1 MADIDE
7 IAEELYGV
15 PLEDFTAQRNATAKQ
30 AKAGGDAELSEQVKA
45 LAKPT
50 AAAWLA
56 NLLARERPDELED
69 LALLGEQMRE
79 ATAALDGAKLR
90 ELTPRRHQ
98 QVDALVKDAGTLA
111 GRKVSTDVA
120 QKLRE
125 TLDAA
130 LVDPAAAQAVR
141 SGRLTSAL
149 RHVGF
154 GVVDESGEP
163 TNVVALAPRRSVR
176 RGAAAAKTRDEA
188 AEREAAKR
196 VEEARQAA
204 AGRRRRWTQPRHGS
218 TTCVPR
224 STAWPS
230 GSRPARPRWSGSR
243 PSWSV
248 RGTSSRGRR
257 RTGTGSRA
265 TSRTPNG
272 RPGWLTGAARP
283 PRTRWPSSTR
293 ADNGCQCSPVASR
306 V

>member
-204 AGRRRRWTQPRHGS
+204 AEAEAALDAAEARVDDLRTALDGLAERITSGEAEVERLTAELERARDELEGAKKDRHRVEGDLKDAEREARMADRRSQ
-218 TTCVPR
+218 
-224 STAWPS
+224 
-230 GSRPARPRWSGSR
+230 
-243 PSWSV
+243 
-248 RGTSSRGRR
+248 
-257 RTGTGSRA
+257 
-265 TSRTPNG
+265 
-272 RPGWLTGAARP
+272 AA
-283 PRTRWPSSTR
+283 
-293 ADNGCQCSPVASR
+293 ADKVAKLDES
-306 V
+306 